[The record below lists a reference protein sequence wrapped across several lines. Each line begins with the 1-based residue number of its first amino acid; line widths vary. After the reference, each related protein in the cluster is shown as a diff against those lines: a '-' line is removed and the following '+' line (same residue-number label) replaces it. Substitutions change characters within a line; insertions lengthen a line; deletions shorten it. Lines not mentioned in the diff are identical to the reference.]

1 MEAVK
6 GMVPQVQALLPK
18 LDSIAHNLNMLLAD
32 PAIAGT
38 LHNVNQISSDL
49 TTSTRELNRLLASLN
64 RDLPALTGKAG
75 ALLTHSDQLVCDAR
89 SGLSMTLGNANGLM
103 TNLNGKLE
111 GVDVEGT
118 MARVNTALDHV
129 NQLTAKL
136 NSGEGSLG
144 LFLNDPSLYNNM
156 NQTMRDAD
164 SLLVN
169 LKAHPKRYVHFSIFG
184 KKDK

>member
-1 MEAVK
+1 
-6 GMVPQVQALLPK
+6 
-18 LDSIAHNLNMLLAD
+18 
-32 PAIAGT
+32 
-38 LHNVNQISSDL
+38 
-49 TTSTRELNRLLASLN
+49 
-64 RDLPALTGKAG
+64 
-75 ALLTHSDQLVCDAR
+75 
-89 SGLSMTLGNANGLM
+89 M